1 MIAVN
6 DPNLERGCKDSWGL
20 WRRLGRHVVPPLQ
33 SIEDWCCWK
42 GMERF
47 LAGAWEE
54 LEEGGFRRSSIGGQ
68 GEVIGTSRGP
78 HAQRTCSIRWMG
90 TILRYRITPHCESP
104 HGQYTIFT
112 LARLTITIILH
123 YIKRCSLLNSKPCK
137 HTTSKR
143 ESWLSRLHI

>member
-1 MIAVN
+1 MIPTLSGDARTVG
-6 DPNLERGCKDSWGL
+6 DFGEDLVDMSCHLFSR
-20 WRRLGRHVVPPLQ
+20 WRTGVA
-33 SIEDWCCWK
+33 EK
-42 GMERF
+42 GWRD
-47 LAGAWEE
+47 GAWEE

-112 LARLTITIILH
+112 LVRLTITIILH
-123 YIKRCSLLNSKPCK
+123 YFKRCSFLNSKPCK
-137 HTTSKR
+137 QTTSKR